1 MLKKKLV
8 SGCQLTTYESTY
20 WWQGNIEPATEYH
33 LEMHS
38 KKSLYPEI
46 EKTIRFLHDY
56 ETAEIS
62 YHEIKGSAEFL
73 NWIQS
78 ETTN

>member
-1 MLKKKLV
+1 MSINNLWKYILV
-8 SGCQLTTYESTY
+8 ARKHRTSDRISFG
-20 WWQGNIEPATEYH
+20 
-33 LEMHS
+33 MRS

-46 EKTIRFLHDY
+46 EKTIRFLLDY
-56 ETAEIS
+56 ETAKIS
-62 YHEIKGSAEFL
+62 YHEIKGSAELL

>member
-1 MLKKKLV
+1 MR
-8 SGCQLTTYESTY
+8 
-20 WWQGNIEPATEYH
+20 
-33 LEMHS
+33 S

-56 ETAEIS
+56 ETTEIS

>member
-1 MLKKKLV
+1 MSINNLWEYILV
-8 SGCQLTTYESTY
+8 ARKHRTSDRISFG
-20 WWQGNIEPATEYH
+20 
-33 LEMHS
+33 MHS

-62 YHEIKGSAEFL
+62 YHEIKESTEFL

>member
-1 MLKKKLV
+1 MDTDIV
-8 SGCQLTTYESTY
+8 VTTQSTY
-20 WWQGNIEPATEYH
+20 WWQGNIETATEYH
-33 LEMHS
+33 LEMRS
-38 KKSLYPEI
+38 KKSFYPEI

>member
-1 MLKKKLV
+1 MR
-8 SGCQLTTYESTY
+8 
-20 WWQGNIEPATEYH
+20 
-33 LEMHS
+33 S

-46 EKTIRFLHDY
+46 EKTIRFLLDY
-56 ETAEIS
+56 ETAKVS
-62 YHEIKGSAEFL
+62 HHEIKGSTEFL

>member
-1 MLKKKLV
+1 MSINNLWKYILV
-8 SGCQLTTYESTY
+8 ARKHRTSDRISFGMY
-20 WWQGNIEPATEYH
+20 
-33 LEMHS
+33 S

-56 ETAEIS
+56 ETAKVS
-62 YHEIKGSAEFL
+62 YHEIKESTEFL

>member
-1 MLKKKLV
+1 MKVHIGGKET
-8 SGCQLTTYESTY
+8 SNQR
-20 WWQGNIEPATEYH
+20 QNIIWKCI
-33 LEMHS
+33 L

-62 YHEIKGSAEFL
+62 YHEIKRKCRVHKL
-73 NWIQS
+73 DS
-78 ETTN
+78 E

>member
-1 MLKKKLV
+1 MR
-8 SGCQLTTYESTY
+8 
-20 WWQGNIEPATEYH
+20 
-33 LEMHS
+33 S

-46 EKTIRFLHDY
+46 EKTIRFLLDY
-56 ETAEIS
+56 ETAKVS

>member
-1 MLKKKLV
+1 MV
-8 SGCQLTTYESTY
+8 AREHRTSDRISFGMY
-20 WWQGNIEPATEYH
+20 
-33 LEMHS
+33 S

-56 ETAEIS
+56 ETAKIS
-62 YHEIKGSAEFL
+62 YHEIKESTEFL

>member
-1 MLKKKLV
+1 
-8 SGCQLTTYESTY
+8 
-20 WWQGNIEPATEYH
+20 
-33 LEMHS
+33 MHS

-56 ETAEIS
+56 ETAKIS

>member
-1 MLKKKLV
+1 
-8 SGCQLTTYESTY
+8 
-20 WWQGNIEPATEYH
+20 
-33 LEMHS
+33 MHS

-78 ETTN
+78 ETTNQQWLFFNNKILLC

>member
-1 MLKKKLV
+1 MR
-8 SGCQLTTYESTY
+8 
-20 WWQGNIEPATEYH
+20 
-33 LEMHS
+33 S

-46 EKTIRFLHDY
+46 EKTIRFLLDY
-56 ETAEIS
+56 EIAEIL
-62 YHEIKGSAEFL
+62 YHEIKESTEFL

>member
-1 MLKKKLV
+1 M
-8 SGCQLTTYESTY
+8 Y
-20 WWQGNIEPATEYH
+20 
-33 LEMHS
+33 S

-56 ETAEIS
+56 ETAKIS

>member
-1 MLKKKLV
+1 MSINNLWKYILV
-8 SGCQLTTYESTY
+8 ARKHRNSDRISFG
-20 WWQGNIEPATEYH
+20 
-33 LEMHS
+33 MRS

-62 YHEIKGSAEFL
+62 YHKRKCRVL
-73 NWIQS
+73 KLDS
-78 ETTN
+78 EWNNQLAMVVF